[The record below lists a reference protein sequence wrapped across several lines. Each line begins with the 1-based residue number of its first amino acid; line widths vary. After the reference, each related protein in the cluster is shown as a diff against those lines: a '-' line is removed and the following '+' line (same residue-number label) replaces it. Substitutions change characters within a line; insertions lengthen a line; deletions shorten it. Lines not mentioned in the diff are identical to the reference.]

1 MKYTVKMII
10 NGIFIVDYTSRIT
23 DNVIT
28 KEGRKRLKEVTEFMA
43 NFIKEYKIKIV
54 YYNKTDE

>member
-1 MKYTVKMII
+1 MII
-10 NGIFIVDYTSRIT
+10 NGIFIVDYPSRIT